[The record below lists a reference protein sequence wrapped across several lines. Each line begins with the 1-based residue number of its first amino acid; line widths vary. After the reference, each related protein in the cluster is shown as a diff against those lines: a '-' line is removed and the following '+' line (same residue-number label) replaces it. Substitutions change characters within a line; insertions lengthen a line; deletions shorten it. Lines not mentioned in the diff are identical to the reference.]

1 MPFRSKTQRRKFAGL
16 RVKGELA
23 PASVTFLVA
32 RHGAIVA
39 LAFPVARIL
48 FPSRRVPM
56 SSFRLP
62 ERARARRALVLACA
76 MTAAACAVQ
85 RLESVRVTKDAIGGL
100 QLGRALADL
109 KALAQNARDTTIGA
123 SGTSM
128 PGVAFHYP
136 DLIVVGAQRGSTVDP
151 SRPADRWI
159 LTGCGGRLPNDVP
172 LCANW
177 QELTRVFGNR
187 GVGTTEFGDAVV
199 RLCGL
204 PDFEFQLDVGRGTVG
219 ALEAA
224 RDLSSVPST
233 ARITRVSILRA
244 APLRCDRAP

>member
-1 MPFRSKTQRRKFAGL
+1 MC
-16 RVKGELA
+16 
-23 PASVTFLVA
+23 
-32 RHGAIVA
+32 
-39 LAFPVARIL
+39 
-48 FPSRRVPM
+48 PM
-56 SSFRLP
+56 SPPRSP
-62 ERARARRALVLACA
+62 ERAGARVALVLLCT
-76 MTAAACAVQ
+76 MVAAACAVQ

-100 QLGRALADL
+100 QLDRSLSDLRALAQS
-109 KALAQNARDTTIGA
+109 ASDTTIAGA
-123 SGTSM
+123 GASM

-136 DLIVVGAQRGSTVDP
+136 DLTVVGAQHGGTIDL

-177 QELTRVFGNR
+177 QELTRAFGTT
-187 GVGTTEFGDAVV
+187 GVGTTEFGDAIV

-219 ALEAA
+219 TLEAA
-224 RDLSSVPST
+224 RDLSRVPGT

-244 APLRCDRAP
+244 SPLQCEAQQ

>member
-1 MPFRSKTQRRKFAGL
+1 
-16 RVKGELA
+16 
-23 PASVTFLVA
+23 
-32 RHGAIVA
+32 
-39 LAFPVARIL
+39 
-48 FPSRRVPM
+48 M
-56 SSFRLP
+56 SLTLPLRLP
-62 ERARARRALVLACA
+62 ESASAGAVVLLACA
-76 MTAAACAVQ
+76 MIVGACAVQ

-100 QLGRALADL
+100 QLDRSLSDL
-109 KALAQNARDTTIGA
+109 KALAQNARDTAIA
-123 SGTSM
+123 DSGTSM

-136 DLIVVGAQRGSTVDP
+136 DLTVVGAQRGSAIDL

-177 QELTRVFGNR
+177 QELTRAFGNT

-219 ALEAA
+219 TLEAA
-224 RDLSSVPST
+224 RDLSRVPGT
-233 ARITRVSILRA
+233 ARITRVAILRA
-244 APLRCDRAP
+244 GPLRCDGQQ